1 MGRNS
6 KRKGKFHGTSSV
18 SGHEVQVEA
27 EYGKFPRE
35 RQSGEEK
42 WSCTFEHLKN
52 IGRYLKDLVK
62 QIKQQCKFYE

>member
-6 KRKGKFHGTSSV
+6 KRKGQFHGTRSV
-18 SGHEVQVEA
+18 SSHRVPVEA

-42 WSCTFEHLKN
+42 WSLH
-52 IGRYLKDLVK
+52 I
-62 QIKQQCKFYE
+62 

>member
-6 KRKGKFHGTSSV
+6 KRKRQFQGTSSV
-18 SGHEVQVEA
+18 SSHRVQVEA

-42 WSCTFEHLKN
+42 WSLH
-52 IGRYLKDLVK
+52 I
-62 QIKQQCKFYE
+62 